1 MEYQI
6 HVNHKALKR
15 PIELVLPEDCLIMVE
30 ELETIEGGWKKAKP
44 VWQNFNQENQEDK
57 KVDC

>member
-6 HVNHKALKR
+6 RVNHKALKR
-15 PIELVLPEDCLIMVE
+15 PIELLLPEDCLIMVE

-44 VWQNFNQENQEDK
+44 VWQNFKQEDK
-57 KVDC
+57 K